1 MSIGLG
7 VGVFIA
13 GLVIVTLAFLMLRLF
28 ARTHSAPNESL
39 VSPSSSLKS
48 NSRDA
53 VIVIQP
59 GGRVE
64 YLSTAARPFSIYS
77 KMSPLTLNVWQGM
90 CALQMILLIYV

>member
-13 GLVIVTLAFLMLRLF
+13 GLVIITLALLMLRLV
-28 ARTHSAPNESL
+28 ARTHSDPQESL
-39 VSPSSSLKS
+39 ASPVLTKS

-64 YLSTAARPFSIYS
+64 YLSAAARPYFNLREDE
-77 KMSPLTLNVWQGM
+77 PFDLERLARHV
-90 CALQMILLIYV
+90 